1 MNAAVQQ
8 ALANLSLQT
17 DERIYRFIRMPA
29 AAVPAAAGMMAQIR
43 DPFLALIVDPREI
56 TLVVADDELEDFRS
70 RLRDAE
76 ISGPFRLI
84 TFDVDFGLDVVG
96 FAALF
101 TRILAEAGVPIMPL
115 ASYHRDHVL
124 VPAEHFHT
132 AWEALLRLRTAP

>member
-1 MNAAVQQ
+1 MTSTVQQ

-17 DERIYRFIRMPA
+17 DERIYRFIRLPT
-29 AAVPAAAGMMAQIR
+29 AAVPAAAGMLAQIR
-43 DPFLALIVDPREI
+43 DPFLALMVDSREI
-56 TLVVADDELEDFRS
+56 TLVVADDEIEDFQS

-101 TRILAEAGVPIMPL
+101 TRALADAGVPIMPL

-124 VPAEHFHT
+124 IPAEHFHV

>member
-29 AAVPAAAGMMAQIR
+29 AAVPAAAGMLAQIR

-101 TRILAEAGVPIMPL
+101 TRTLAEAGVPIMPL